1 MKILIIEDEPV
12 IAQRLQRFCQRFFAT
27 EQVSIQCLDDVH
39 EAMDWLSERTV
50 DLVLL
55 DLNLN
60 GRDGFEL
67 LQRCNAGAF
76 YTIVVSAHTDQALQ
90 AFEYGVLDFVAKPFS
105 QARLEKALARIK
117 DVQWR
122 SDTPMNYLAVKSAG
136 GLQLIAIVDVNF
148 IRASGHYSELVL
160 HNGQVKLHDKSIDK
174 LGRLLPNN
182 FERIHRSYL
191 VPLQQIQKL
200 IVDAGGKYTAALANG
215 IELPIGRSRYAAL
228 KEKLLG

>member
-1 MKILIIEDEPV
+1 MKILIVEDEPV
-12 IAQRLQRFCQRFFAT
+12 IAQRLQRFCQQFFAA
-27 EQVSIQCLDDVH
+27 EPVHLHCLDDLH
-39 EAMDWLSERTV
+39 EAQDWLSEQPV

-76 YTIVVSAHTDQALQ
+76 YTIIVSAHTDQALQ
-90 AFEYGVLDFVAKPFS
+90 AFDYGVLDFVAKPFS
-105 QARLEKALARIK
+105 QARLEKALTRVQ

-136 GLQLIAIVDVNF
+136 ALQLIALAEVSY

-160 HNGQVKLHDKSIDK
+160 RDGQIKLHDKSIDK
-174 LGRLLPNN
+174 LNRLLPAN
-182 FERIHRSYL
+182 FERIHRSYV
-191 VPLQQIQKL
+191 VPLQL
-200 IVDAGGKYTAALANG
+200 IERLLVDAGGKYGALLTNG
-215 IELPIGRSRYAAL
+215 VELPVGRSRYAAL
-228 KEKLLG
+228 KEKLLV